1 VAEERAAEQ
10 RQQRPARQITVIP
23 SRTNDLRFGAEIIGT
38 GHYAPAR
45 ILTNDDL
52 SKMVETSD
60 EWITARTG
68 VKQRHLAAPHENSGT
83 MAFEAAQLALA
94 QAGLHPRDL
103 DLIIVGTCS
112 PEQLV
117 PSTACLLQDRL
128 GLAGKAIPA
137 FDLAAA
143 CSGFLYSLAAAQ
155 AFLQL
160 GNAEHVLVVG
170 VDTLSRMTD
179 YTERSTSVLFGD
191 GAGAMVLRRTEP
203 ERNGLLY
210 SRLCADGSGH
220 ALIYATG
227 MLNPP
232 LCTVNRPVKP
242 SDNYIRM
249 DGPKVYRLAV
259 TRLHE
264 LVEDALQATGLQA
277 NQINLLIPHQANQRI
292 IEAVVE
298 KVKFPRDRVY
308 LNIERFGNTSAASI
322 PIAYDEAMRA
332 GRLSPGDR
340 VLMIA
345 FGAGLTWSSALVRV

>member
-1 VAEERAAEQ
+1 M
-10 RQQRPARQITVIP
+10 T
-23 SRTNDLRFGAEIIGT
+23 DLRFGAEIIGT

-68 VKQRHLAAPHENSGT
+68 VKERRLAASDENSGT
-83 MAFEAAQLALA
+83 MAFQAAQLALA
-94 QAGLHPRDL
+94 RAGLHPRDL

-128 GLAGKAIPA
+128 GLAGRAIPA

-143 CSGFLYSLAAAQ
+143 CSGFLYSLSTAYAYMQ
-155 AFLQL
+155 M
-160 GNAEHVLVVG
+160 GNLEHILVVG

-191 GAGAMVLRRTEP
+191 GAGAMVLRRTTP
-203 ERNGLLY
+203 ERNGVLY
-210 SRLCADGSGH
+210 TRLCADGSGH
-220 ALIYATG
+220 SLIYATG

-232 LCTVNRPVKP
+232 ICPPDRPLRP
-242 SDNYIRM
+242 SDNYLRM
-249 DGPKVYRLAV
+249 DGPKVFKLAV

-264 LVEDALQATGLQA
+264 LVDDALKATGLQTS
-277 NQINLLIPHQANQRI
+277 QIALLVPHQANQRI

-298 KVKFPRDRVY
+298 KVKFPRERVY
-308 LNIERFGNTSAASI
+308 MNIERFGNTSAASI
-322 PIAYDEAMRA
+322 PIAYDEANRA
-332 GRLSPGDR
+332 GRLHPGDR
-340 VLMIA
+340 VLMIS
-345 FGAGLTWSSALVRV
+345 FGAGLTWGSAIVRV